1 MNRDNSKTINSL
13 KEERNSA
20 PVRKP
25 SFKNGGATNQTVAIA
40 SPTAAAA
47 AIDASSNLAEQ
58 RRWALNVKHE
68 IQWSYSNSTST
79 MKLLFRIIMFVILA

>member
-1 MNRDNSKTINSL
+1 MNYNLTFMAKLNNGINSNFLNRDNSKTINSL

-25 SFKNGGATNQTVAIA
+25 SFNNGGATNQTVAIA
-40 SPTAAAA
+40 SPAAAAA

-58 RRWALNVKHE
+58 RR
-68 IQWSYSNSTST
+68 
-79 MKLLFRIIMFVILA
+79 

>member
-1 MNRDNSKTINSL
+1 MVSIPTFLNRDNSKTINGL

-25 SFKNGGATNQTVAIA
+25 SFNNGGATKQTVAIA
-40 SPTAAAA
+40 SPSAAAA

-58 RRWALNVKHE
+58 RRSVLNAKH
-68 IQWSYSNSTST
+68 
-79 MKLLFRIIMFVILA
+79 KV

>member
-1 MNRDNSKTINSL
+1 MNRDNSKAINSL

-25 SFKNGGATNQTVAIA
+25 SFNNGGATNQTVAIA
-40 SPTAAAA
+40 SPAAAAA

-58 RRWALNVKHE
+58 RRWALNAKDKEH
-68 IQWSYSNSTST
+68 NSTCT
-79 MKLLFRIIMFVILA
+79 I